1 MKITLDHARS
11 SGIHTNTLA
20 RLMRHLKD
28 NEPFDILEINKVG
41 DVLDIVN
48 CWSASG
54 LHEKEARLLAMK
66 CVDLILPVSDNIH
79 METVRRYI
87 NGQASK
93 DELMKSNEKLS
104 KLAVDVATKKQTTY
118 SDYYLK
124 SFRRMTALRALTEP
138 DFLGTAFYTAMSIP
152 YHTYINSVD
161 CHTKVIVYVRRALA
175 ELQ

>member
-28 NEPFDILEINKVG
+28 NEPFDIREINKVG

-66 CVDLILPVSDNIH
+66 CVDLILPVSGDPY
-79 METVRRYI
+79 MEKVRRYI
-87 NGQASK
+87 DGQVTK
-93 DELMKSNEKLS
+93 NELIKSNEE
-104 KLAVDVATKKQTTY
+104 LAELAMAVATKQTTH
-118 SDYYLK
+118 SDYHLR
-124 SFRRMTALRALTEP
+124 SFRRVTALRALTEP
-138 DFLGTAFYTAMSIP
+138 DFLGTPFYTAVSIP
-152 YHTYINSVD
+152 YHAYIDGVD
-161 CHTKVIVYVRRALA
+161 YHSKVIVYMQRALA

>member
-1 MKITLDHARS
+1 MKITLDHARN

-28 NEPFDILEINKVG
+28 NEPFDIREVNKVG

-66 CVDLILPVSDNIH
+66 CVDLILPVSDNVH

-87 NGQASK
+87 SGQATK
-93 DELMKSNEKLS
+93 DELIESNKR
-104 KLAVDVATKKQTTY
+104 LAELAIAAATKQQTTHP
-118 SDYYLK
+118 DHYLR
-124 SFRRMTALRALTEP
+124 SFRQITALRALTEP
-138 DFLGTAFYTAMSIP
+138 DFLGTPFYTAVSIP
-152 YHTYINSVD
+152 YHAYIDGVD
-161 CHTKVIVYVRRALA
+161 YHSKVIVYMQRALA

>member
-1 MKITLDHARS
+1 MKITLDHARN

-28 NEPFDILEINKVG
+28 NEPFDILEVNKVG
-41 DVLDIVN
+41 DVLDVVE

-66 CVDLILPVSDNIH
+66 CVDLILPVSGNLY
-79 METVRRYI
+79 MESVRRYI

-93 DELMKSNEKLS
+93 DELMKFNEE
-104 KLAVDVATKKQTTY
+104 LAKSAIAIATRKQTAY
-118 SDYYLK
+118 PDYYMK

-138 DFLGTAFYTAMSIP
+138 DFFGTPFYTAMSIP
-152 YHTYINSVD
+152 YHAYIDGVD
-161 CHTKVIVYVRRALA
+161 YHTKVIKYVHRALA

>member
-28 NEPFDILEINKVG
+28 NEPFDILEVNKVG
-41 DVLDIVN
+41 DVLDVVN

-66 CVDLILPVSDNIH
+66 CVDLLLLVSDNLH
-79 METVRRYI
+79 RKNVRRYI
-87 NGQASK
+87 SGQATK
-93 DELMKSNEKLS
+93 DELMWSNEELS
-104 KLAVDVATKKQTTY
+104 RLAITIATKKQTTHP
-118 SDYYLK
+118 DHYLR
-124 SFRRMTALRALTEP
+124 SFRRVTALRALTEP

-152 YHTYINSVD
+152 YHAYVVGVD
-161 CHTKVIVYVRRALA
+161 YHTKVIKYVHRALA

>member
-1 MKITLDHARS
+1 MKITSTTHAAADPYPEHPGSADAAPQGQRA
-11 SGIHTNTLA
+11 I
-20 RLMRHLKD
+20 RH
-28 NEPFDILEINKVG
+28 PLEINKVG

-93 DELMKSNEKLS
+93 DELMKSMRS
-104 KLAVDVATKKQTTY
+104 CRLA
-118 SDYYLK
+118 
-124 SFRRMTALRALTEP
+124 
-138 DFLGTAFYTAMSIP
+138 
-152 YHTYINSVD
+152 
-161 CHTKVIVYVRRALA
+161 
-175 ELQ
+175 